1 MTQNHIKPYLELG
14 FKPFILLRSY
24 QDYIFNEER
33 EILFEEA
40 REYGIFIRSL
50 IKHVINRYSI
60 QEISSWYFELWCD
73 PRWFPDGEPATYI
86 EYFEEAYQAIKE
98 LAPQAHVGGDYDRS
112 YGIISF
118 EHFIEVWSTR
128 NIQPDFL
135 SLYCYA
141 PLMREVTYKEKEI
154 EVTENTYREMMR
166 QMHINEEAVAPEE
179 IKDFQMS
186 SYVETRKRIM
196 LQYGMM
202 MPMICSEWNFTVIN
216 ANVMND
222 SRFKGAY
229 VMHEIMSM
237 YQELG
242 MMGYWFGTD
251 QFAEDDDAPM
261 LLNGRCG
268 LITHQG
274 ICKPAY
280 WAILMLNRLEN
291 YLLTKTEHTM
301 VTRNE
306 FGSYVIACHNY
317 KPLDIQYYVQKEKDV
332 RIESIPHFYENSV
345 QLTLNITINGA
356 KNGKYHVKTRV
367 VNSKYGGVQDEWLR
381 MGKVAFLTTADVEYI
396 DHMSRP
402 HITISEQEVMDHVLR
417 FSVKLE
423 AQEILLIHA
432 FQYMEE

>member
-1 MTQNHIKPYLELG
+1 
-14 FKPFILLRSY
+14 
-24 QDYIFNEER
+24 
-33 EILFEEA
+33 
-40 REYGIFIRSL
+40 
-50 IKHVINRYSI
+50 
-60 QEISSWYFELWCD
+60 
-73 PRWFPDGEPATYI
+73 
-86 EYFEEAYQAIKE
+86 
-98 LAPQAHVGGDYDRS
+98 
-112 YGIISF
+112 
-118 EHFIEVWSTR
+118 
-128 NIQPDFL
+128 
-135 SLYCYA
+135 
-141 PLMREVTYKEKEI
+141 
-154 EVTENTYREMMR
+154 
-166 QMHINEEAVAPEE
+166 
-179 IKDFQMS
+179 
-186 SYVETRKRIM
+186 
-196 LQYGMM
+196 
-202 MPMICSEWNFTVIN
+202 
-216 ANVMND
+216 
-222 SRFKGAY
+222 
-229 VMHEIMSM
+229 MHEIMSM

>member
-1 MTQNHIKPYLELG
+1 
-14 FKPFILLRSY
+14 
-24 QDYIFNEER
+24 
-33 EILFEEA
+33 
-40 REYGIFIRSL
+40 
-50 IKHVINRYSI
+50 
-60 QEISSWYFELWCD
+60 
-73 PRWFPDGEPATYI
+73 
-86 EYFEEAYQAIKE
+86 
-98 LAPQAHVGGDYDRS
+98 
-112 YGIISF
+112 
-118 EHFIEVWSTR
+118 
-128 NIQPDFL
+128 
-135 SLYCYA
+135 
-141 PLMREVTYKEKEI
+141 
-154 EVTENTYREMMR
+154 
-166 QMHINEEAVAPEE
+166 
-179 IKDFQMS
+179 
-186 SYVETRKRIM
+186 
-196 LQYGMM
+196 
-202 MPMICSEWNFTVIN
+202 
-216 ANVMND
+216 
-222 SRFKGAY
+222 
-229 VMHEIMSM
+229 
-237 YQELG
+237 
-242 MMGYWFGTD
+242 MGYWFGTD